1 MISKVSRNMEAVV
14 LLFLIL
20 LCPAGSYAQSTKQ
33 QIEELKKQIE
43 IIQLQNQKQ
52 IDELKK
58 QLESL
63 QSERAADQE
72 KITEIKTQQETV
84 DKDAWYNK
92 FLAKYDKGFTFESTD
107 DKGFAFKMRFTMM
120 PQIQGVVTDT
130 DGKDVATNFNI
141 RRFEMRWDG
150 YAFKPWFYYMLM
162 IDPAASSLLKDA
174 YITAAYRKEIAPR
187 TGQWKVPFNRE
198 ELTSTASLQI
208 IERSIVNS
216 QFSLER
222 DRGLALLGGIGKNNH
237 FSYAAGVFNGDG
249 INGTSVDSNMLYVG
263 RIQLG
268 LGGDDDYK
276 FNANGAFPTAKA
288 YDIVPNFA
296 KKPTFAIGFA
306 ASALPGLDCSVKTPN
321 GGVCDRIAQLGFP
334 SSNFTQLTGDL
345 NFKMPYFNVEAEYDA
360 RWLAPDTGPQDTA
373 FDQGFRAQAGVFL
386 LPKTVELAARY
397 ALIDF
402 DTNSGV
408 VPPDTSVPSKQWEL
422 TPGLNYYMSH
432 DHRWKV
438 QLNYT
443 FQRNEA
449 TLNAPNVDANI
460 VRAQLQANF

>member
-1 MISKVSRNMEAVV
+1 MISKITRSTEAVV

-20 LCPAGSYAQSTKQ
+20 LCPASSYAQSTKQ

-63 QSERAADQE
+63 QTERASDKE
-72 KITEIKTQQETV
+72 KVTELIAAEKEQ
-84 DKDAWYNK
+84 DKEAWYKN
-92 FLAKYDKGFTFESTD
+92 FLGKYDKGFVFESSD
-107 DKGFAFKMRFTMM
+107 DKGFKFKTRFTMLA
-120 PQIQGVVTDT
+120 QIQGIVNDT
-130 DGKDVATNFNI
+130 DEKLVSTNFNI
-141 RRFEMRWDG
+141 RRFELRWDG
-150 YAFKPWFYYMLM
+150 YAFVPWFYYTLM
-162 IDPAASSLLKDA
+162 IDPAASTLLKDA
-174 YITAAYRKEIAPR
+174 YLTAAYQKEISPR
-187 TGQWKVPFNRE
+187 TEQWKVPFNRE
-198 ELTSTASLQI
+198 ELNSSSALQMV
-208 IERSIVNS
+208 ERSIVNS

-222 DRGLALLGGIGKNNH
+222 DRGLALLGGIGANNN
-237 FSYAAGVFNGDG
+237 FSYSAGVFNGDG
-249 INGTSVDSNMLYVG
+249 LNGTSVDSNLLYAG

-268 LGGDDDYK
+268 LGGDDFK
-276 FNANGAFPTAKA
+276 FNPNGTFATPKA
-288 YDIVPNFA
+288 YDIVSNFA
-296 KKPTFAIGFA
+296 KKPTFVAGFA
-306 ASALPGLDCSVKTPN
+306 ASALPGLNCDRKTPN
-321 GGVCDRIAQLGFP
+321 SGACDRIAQLGFP
-334 SSNFTQLTGDL
+334 QSNFTQLTGDL
-345 NFKMPYFNVEAEYDA
+345 SFKMSYFNVEAEYDA
-360 RWLAPDTGPQDTA
+360 RWLAPDRGPQDTA
-373 FDQGFRAQAGVFL
+373 FDQGFRVQAGVFL

-408 VPPDTSVPSKQWEL
+408 VPPDTSEPSKQWEL

-432 DHRWKV
+432 DHRWKL